1 MSLPILPIADGE
13 DRRRDLT
20 RRPSR
25 PIPRPANGAPAEMPS
40 RLDIVDR
47 LTAAPKAG
55 AMTAVCMRKTMMIIT
70 DPVGPEWQRAS

>member
-1 MSLPILPIADGE
+1 
-13 DRRRDLT
+13 
-20 RRPSR
+20 
-25 PIPRPANGAPAEMPS
+25 MPS

-47 LTAAPKAG
+47 LTAAPRAG